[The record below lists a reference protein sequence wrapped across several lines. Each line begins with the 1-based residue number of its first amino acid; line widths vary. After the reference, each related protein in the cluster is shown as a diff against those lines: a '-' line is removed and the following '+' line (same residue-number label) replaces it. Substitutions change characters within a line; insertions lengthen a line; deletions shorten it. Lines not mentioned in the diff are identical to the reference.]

1 VAHDVTRFCGGA
13 QTGRFYLV
21 SPPSLP
27 ELDDDLRRYLVDLRP
42 IAISVAR
49 IVLLVVVVLGA
60 YALVPVYDL
69 GDLSVLALLGL
80 GLLVLTVLL
89 VWRVQS
95 IVRADYPGLR
105 AIESL
110 VLIATLFM
118 VVFSIAYLSL
128 SKATPASFS
137 EELDRVSAFYY
148 AVSVLSTVGFGDIS
162 AKTDTA
168 RAVVTLQMLLDLTLV
183 VIIAR
188 VILGAARTGLR
199 RGQGASTR

>member
-1 VAHDVTRFCGGA
+1 VAHRLTSFRGGGR
-13 QTGRFYLV
+13 TGRVYVV

-27 ELDDDLRRYLVDLRP
+27 ELDSDLHRYLSDLRP

-49 IVLLVVVVLGA
+49 IGLLVVVVLGA

-69 GDLSVLALLGL
+69 GDLGVLALLGL

-89 VWRVQS
+89 VWRVRS
-95 IVRADYPGLR
+95 IVRADYPALR

-128 SKATPASFS
+128 STATPASFS

-148 AVSVLSTVGFGDIS
+148 TVSILSTVGFGDIS
-162 AKTDTA
+162 AKNDTA
-168 RAVVTLQMLLDLTLV
+168 RAVVTMQMLLDLTLV

-188 VILGAARTGLR
+188 VILGAARTGLK
-199 RGQGASTR
+199 RGRGASTR